1 MKLRILLLVS
11 FAFAFGSISA
21 NAQDGPEPRP
31 TPRDVV
37 IIGKPKPVKERAENI
52 DLSEW
57 VRPHSLFGNTKYVNG
72 ELFMSSKQK
81 RFYYVLAAIEEYI
94 TVGGKARVTLRNYQS
109 APSTLGYGIIFHSNP
124 TPLQQGYAF
133 LIDTVKQKYH
143 VVHHVPG
150 DELTLVPWKVSPF
163 IKTGE
168 AKNNLEIRDKGDVT
182 ELYINDNLVETVKNT
197 FAFKNGV
204 VGLYSGDAVT
214 IAFSGLTV
222 SISGTLK

>member
-1 MKLRILLLVS
+1 MKLRILSFVS
-11 FAFAFGSISA
+11 LTIVFGTMSV
-21 NAQDGPEPRP
+21 NAQDPEPRP

-37 IIGKPKPVKERAENI
+37 IIGQPKPVKDRVENI
-52 DLSEW
+52 DLSEY
-57 VRPHSLFGNTKYVNG
+57 VRPDSLIGNTKFVNG

-81 RFYYVLAAIEEYI
+81 RFYYVLTATEENI
-94 TVGGKARVTLRNYQS
+94 TVGGKARVTLRNYRS
-109 APSTLGYGIIFHSNP
+109 APSTLGYGIIFHSDP

-150 DELTLVPWKVSPF
+150 DEKTLVPWKVSPF
-163 IKTGE
+163 IKTGN
-168 AKNNLEIRDKGDVT
+168 AKNTLEIRDKGDVT

-197 FAFKNGV
+197 FAFKDGV

-222 SISGTLK
+222 STSGSFK